1 MTIGTDFAK
10 ALAGM
15 GLFPS
20 TEPCGLQ
27 VRGSVDVQNLQSSE
41 DVSGKT
47 PFGKG
52 LNLIFPA
59 VRILYSYFLKI

>member
-1 MTIGTDFAK
+1 MDFAK
-10 ALAGM
+10 ALAGT

-27 VRGSVDVQNLQSSE
+27 VCGSADVQNLQSSE

-47 PFGKG
+47 PFRKG

-59 VRILYSYFLKI
+59 VCILYSYFLKI